1 MQLKNK
7 PGPIYFIEPPL
18 GHLSG
23 GSMYNRE
30 MVKRLEHDAMGTSF
44 LHALQSP
51 VSELVQH
58 CKTWPSQCVFVFDG
72 LYLSVPAFKASL
84 QQFLPYA
91 QRTYLMLHY
100 LESMNTYY
108 AAQAKAALWAGEQ
121 LWLQAVQGI
130 IVPSRQLRVYLARQG
145 IDNEKITVACPG
157 IAKLPADR
165 LSRPKILSEDDPV
178 TLIMVG
184 PLSRGKGQLDV
195 VRMLAQMP
203 TTHFRLHVVGDCAQH
218 PSYTEEV
225 RTLIQRS
232 HLQDAIIVHG
242 SLPQQALFELLPQCD
257 LYLSASSY
265 ESYSMATAE
274 AVAHGLPVLAY
285 ATGAIGDWI
294 AHGVNGRL
302 IELGQPEQFFQAL
315 RNLLTERHAL
325 NQLRHNAWAR
335 TAYLTFN
342 SWDTTYRDFLQ
353 ALNV

>member
-1 MQLKNK
+1 MQPRNK

-30 MVKRLEHDAMGTSF
+30 MVKRLERDAMGTNF

-58 CKTWPSQCVFVFDG
+58 CKTWPSQYVFVLDG
-72 LYLSVPAFKASL
+72 LYVSVPAFKASL
-84 QQFLPYA
+84 QQFLPYVH
-91 QRTYLMLHY
+91 RTYLMLHY

-108 AAQAKAALWAGEQ
+108 TAQAKAALWSGEQ
-121 LWLQAVQGI
+121 LWLHAVQGI
-130 IVPSRQLRVYLARQG
+130 IVPSRQLREYLVRQG
-145 IDNEKITVACPG
+145 IDQAKIAVACPG
-157 IAKLPADR
+157 TAQVPAGR
-165 LSRPKILSEDDPV
+165 LAHPKIRSEDDPV

-195 VRMLAQMP
+195 VHMLAQMP
-203 TTHFRLHVVGDCAQH
+203 TTHVRLHLVGDCVQH
-218 PSYTEEV
+218 PSYTAEI
-225 RTLIQRS
+225 RTRIQRS
-232 HLQDAIIVHG
+232 HLQDTVIIHG

-274 AVAHGLPVLAY
+274 AIAHGLPVLAY

-294 AHGVNGRL
+294 EDGVNGRL
-302 IELGQPEQFFQAL
+302 IELGRPEQFGQAL
-315 RNLLTERHAL
+315 RMLLTERDAL
-325 NQLRHNAWAR
+325 NQLQYNAWVRRAN
-335 TAYLTFN
+335 LTFN
-342 SWDTTYRDFLQ
+342 SWDRTYDDFLQ
-353 ALNV
+353 AFKT